1 MSLYT
6 KFMIFGF
13 LLNAIGWY
21 FTGFNTYAF
30 GTGVI
35 GMCLAL
41 ELVDV
46 FMGDRV

>member
-6 KFMIFGF
+6 KFMIFGL

-30 GTGVI
+30 GTGVF
-35 GMCLAL
+35 GVCLAL

-46 FMGDRV
+46 FREGGV